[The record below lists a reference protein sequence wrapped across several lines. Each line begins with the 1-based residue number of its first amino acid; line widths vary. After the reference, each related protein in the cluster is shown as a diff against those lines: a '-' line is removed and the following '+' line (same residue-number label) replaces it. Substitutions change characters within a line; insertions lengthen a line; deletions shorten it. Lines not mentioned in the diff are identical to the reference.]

1 VYTQEMAV
9 TQKKKDPMKRLIKS
23 VLSEMIEENEDVI
36 RRIFEE
42 AIEDA
47 VMSKALKDCRPS
59 RKVSRDKV
67 FKTLAQLSKGKSNFT
82 KALIKI

>member
-1 VYTQEMAV
+1 MARS
-9 TQKKKDPMKRLIKS
+9 QRKKDPIKSMMKS
-23 VLSEMIEENEDVI
+23 VLSELIEENEDVI

-47 VMSKALKDCRPS
+47 VMSRAIKDCAPN

-67 FKTLAQLSKGKSNFT
+67 FKTLTSLS
-82 KALIKI
+82 

>member
-1 VYTQEMAV
+1 MALS
-9 TQKKKDPMKRLIKS
+9 QKKNDPMKKLIKS

-47 VMSKALKDCRPS
+47 VMSKALKDCRPN
-59 RKVSRDKV
+59 RKVSRNKV
-67 FKTLAQLSKGKSNFT
+67 FKTLAQLSK
-82 KALIKI
+82 